1 MNDISRIKVGVV
13 GLGYVGL
20 PLAVSFAKKYQTL
33 GFDISNQRISELEK
47 NFDSTLEISD
57 SKLKNSKIKF
67 SDQIEKLSN
76 VDVFIVTVPTPV
88 NSKNHPD
95 LLALKSA
102 CQLISKVMKK
112 KSVIIFESTV
122 YPGCTEEVCVPILQ
136 KGSNLILNKDFYVG
150 YSPERINPGDKLHTF
165 EKINKVVSGSNA
177 ESLKFIYDLYARV
190 IKADVFAAASIKVAE
205 ASKVIENTQR
215 DINIA
220 LMNELS
226 EIFSKLDIKT
236 SDVLKASG
244 TKWNFLKFRPGLVGG
259 HCIGVDPY
267 YLSYKSKKIGVNPRM
282 ILSGRQ
288 INNKVVSRIAKN
300 TFKELQGLK
309 SLPRVLILGISFKEN
324 CPDIRNSG
332 SIKVI
337 KELNRLGIKPF
348 IHDPYFKTDPIIK
361 KIQYTFI
368 AELFELSSRY
378 DGVLLLVPHNEYLDL
393 KPSRIRK
400 LSTSK
405 GYIFDMTNA
414 FDQDDFYS
422 L

>member
-1 MNDISRIKVGVV
+1 VKDLSKIKVGVV

-20 PLAVSFAKKYQTL
+20 PLAVSFAQKYTTF
-33 GFDISNQRISELEK
+33 GFDVSNERIKELED
-47 NFDSTLEISD
+47 NYDRTLEISK

-67 SDQIEKLSN
+67 FNQVESLNSA
-76 VDVFIVTVPTPV
+76 DVFIVTVPTPV
-88 NSKNHPD
+88 NNQNLPD
-95 LLALKSA
+95 LSALKSA
-102 CQLISKVMKK
+102 CKLIAKVMKK

-122 YPGCTEEVCVPILQ
+122 YPGCTEEVCIPILR
-136 KGSNLILNKDFYVG
+136 KGSKLILNKDFFVG
-150 YSPERINPGDKLHTF
+150 YSPERINPGDKVHTF

-177 ESLKFIYDLYARV
+177 KSSKFIQDLYAGV
-190 IKADVFAAASIKVAE
+190 IKAEVFVASSIMVAE

-226 EIFSKLDIKT
+226 EIFNALDIKT
-236 SDVLKASG
+236 SDVLKASA

-267 YLSYKSKKIGVNPRM
+267 YLSYKSKQIGVNPRM

-288 INNKVVSRIAKN
+288 TNNKVVERIVNRILKKCKN
-300 TFKELQGLK
+300 TKYSPK
-309 SLPRVLILGISFKEN
+309 ILILGLSFKEN

-337 KELNRLGIKPF
+337 KELNRHGVTPF
-348 IHDPYFKTDPIIK
+348 VHDPYFPKDPFIK
-361 KIQYTFI
+361 KTRYHFI
-368 AELFELSSRY
+368 AKLFEAPTKY
-378 DGVLLLVPHNEYLDL
+378 DGVLLLVPHKAYSDL
-393 KPSRIRK
+393 QSSKIRK
-400 LSTSK
+400 LTKSK
-405 GYIFDMTNA
+405 GYIFDMTNSQDQED
-414 FDQDDFYS
+414 FDS

>member
-20 PLAVSFAKKYQTL
+20 PLAVSFAKKYQTF

>member
-20 PLAVSFAKKYQTL
+20 PLAVSFAKKYQTF

-47 NFDSTLEISD
+47 NFDSTLEISH

-288 INNKVVSRIAKN
+288 INNKV
-300 TFKELQGLK
+300 
-309 SLPRVLILGISFKEN
+309 
-324 CPDIRNSG
+324 
-332 SIKVI
+332 
-337 KELNRLGIKPF
+337 
-348 IHDPYFKTDPIIK
+348 
-361 KIQYTFI
+361 
-368 AELFELSSRY
+368 
-378 DGVLLLVPHNEYLDL
+378 
-393 KPSRIRK
+393 
-400 LSTSK
+400 
-405 GYIFDMTNA
+405 
-414 FDQDDFYS
+414 
-422 L
+422 

>member
-1 MNDISRIKVGVV
+1 M
-13 GLGYVGL
+13 
-20 PLAVSFAKKYQTL
+20 
-33 GFDISNQRISELEK
+33 
-47 NFDSTLEISD
+47 
-57 SKLKNSKIKF
+57 
-67 SDQIEKLSN
+67 
-76 VDVFIVTVPTPV
+76 
-88 NSKNHPD
+88 
-95 LLALKSA
+95 
-102 CQLISKVMKK
+102 
-112 KSVIIFESTV
+112 
-122 YPGCTEEVCVPILQ
+122 
-136 KGSNLILNKDFYVG
+136 ILNKDFYVG

-361 KIQYTFI
+361 KFNI
-368 AELFELSSRY
+368 LLSLNYLNS
-378 DGVLLLVPHNEYLDL
+378 VL
-393 KPSRIRK
+393 
-400 LSTSK
+400 
-405 GYIFDMTNA
+405 DMMV
-414 FDQDDFYS
+414 FCC
-422 L
+422 

>member
-20 PLAVSFAKKYQTL
+20 PLAVSFAKKYQTF

-47 NFDSTLEISD
+47 NFDSTLEISH

-205 ASKVIENTQR
+205 ASKVMENTQR

-300 TFKELQGLK
+300 TFKKLQGLK

-348 IHDPYFKTDPIIK
+348 IHDPYFKTDPVIK

-368 AELFELSSRY
+368 VELFELSSRY